1 MKKIF
6 LSILALAFLSVPSVS
21 FAQNFDYNR
30 AYSDYVFNTDLYNK
44 SYAEYELARAAYMST
59 QTLAAK
65 GQAQDATL
73 KMLQNRDEMIKT
85 YLTAIRLRIGE
96 TGGIAGTDQ
105 NLRYTQIDREVSWWN
120 SHKARLSSAGT
131 LEDLIEDSEEAEDHY
146 GETEYAFYQ
155 GLSTILFGKLDKERG
170 DLQKIVTDLKLKVEE
185 IKNAKNKDTQK
196 IERWIIEVDNRIER
210 SRAKIAE
217 ARNIMTKMRVQDN
230 RKADDFDE
238 VKFTVKESQAYLKEA
253 VNYLKQ
259 IITEIKTAD

>member
-1 MKKIF
+1 MRKLFLVILTSIF
-6 LSILALAFLSVPSVS
+6 LLAAPVS

-44 SYAEYELARAAYMST
+44 AYAEYELARAQYMST

-73 KMLQNRDEMIKT
+73 KMLQGRDEMIKT

-96 TGGIAGTDQ
+96 TGGIPTTEQ

-120 SHKARLSSAGT
+120 SHKSRLSSAGS
-131 LEDLIEDSEEAEDHY
+131 LEDLMEDSEEAEEHY

-155 GLSTILFGKLDKERG
+155 SLGTILFGRLDKERSE
-170 DLQKIVTDLKLKVEE
+170 LQKLVSDLKIKVEE

-196 IERWIIEVDNRIER
+196 IERWLIEVDNRIER
-210 SRAKIAE
+210 SRSKVAE
-217 ARNIMTKMRVQDN
+217 ARSIMTKMKVEDK